1 MPTVFARIIR
11 GELPCHKVYENELV
25 LAFLDMSPLSN
36 GHTLV
41 IPKQIAPSL
50 HELSEESA
58 SALGVAL
65 LRVSKAVLQATGA
78 TSYNILQNN
87 GEIAHQAV
95 FHVHFHIIP
104 TYTAEDGLV
113 LDWVTQEL
121 TDGAL
126 LAKEIQEAL

>member
-25 LAFLDMSPLSN
+25 LAFLDVSPLSN

>member
-25 LAFLDMSPLSN
+25 LAFLDVSPLSN

-41 IPKQIAPSL
+41 IPKQIASSL

-65 LRVSKAVLQATGA
+65 VRVSKAVLQATGA

>member
-1 MPTVFARIIR
+1 MPTVF
-11 GELPCHKVYENELV
+11 EWPCHKVYENELV
-25 LAFLDMSPLSN
+25 LAFLDVSPLSN

-41 IPKQIAPSL
+41 IPKQIASSL

-65 LRVSKAVLQATGA
+65 VRVSKAVLQATGA